1 MPLDAQRA
9 GRFIDL
15 PTFNMSARQGEVVK
29 VILLSVTVNTDKQNQ
44 PWGGEHVNALAA
56 SLCSHSCKLKFGA
69 HFKNLVTL
77 MFLMII
83 FLYDCISLQLCKWA
97 HEEK

>member
-1 MPLDAQRA
+1 M
-9 GRFIDL
+9 
-15 PTFNMSARQGEVVK
+15 
-29 VILLSVTVNTDKQNQ
+29 LSVTVNTDKQNL
-44 PWGGEHVNALAA
+44 PWGGEHVNALAASA

-69 HFKNLVTL
+69 HSKNFVTL

-83 FLYDCISLQLCKWA
+83 FLYDCTCLHLCKWA